1 MAIVFKITSKLETK
15 KCAFLPLWMKQKKNI
30 DLQAEIHFFLSSN
43 WSTVE
48 TFKAQAMFIHKF
60 YTTENYSIC
69 LFIGVFHEIYN
80 YYYSI
85 IQLSLCVCS
94 ALTEK
99 RKKKTVT
106 FRLQSRRMPRILPL
120 LFHRS
125 VRSAET
131 HFVGDFLLIII
142 IYFFL
147 SIRNGKT

>member
-1 MAIVFKITSKLETK
+1 MCFSPTVNET
-15 KCAFLPLWMKQKKNI
+15 KKNI

-85 IQLSLCVCS
+85 IQLCLCVCS

-99 RKKKTVT
+99 RKKKPSLSG
-106 FRLQSRRMPRILPL
+106 FSRAECQESCHCYFIAPFVPLKHILL
-120 LFHRS
+120 
-125 VRSAET
+125 V
-131 HFVGDFLLIII
+131 I
-142 IYFFL
+142 FF
-147 SIRNGKT
+147 